1 MDLSYD
7 KIKKLYKKKK
17 YKFCEGTYNLNIF
30 GIRDTCFADDTFN
43 DYIGIA
49 YETDLLHF
57 NVDLYPATCDPAV
70 GSLRSPLNKNGTGAD
85 TIFFFAIPNEVY
97 DLR

>member
-1 MDLSYD
+1 MDLTYPQV
-7 KIKKLYKKKK
+7 KRLYKKKM

-43 DYIGIA
+43 DYIGVA
-49 YETDLLHF
+49 YEDDLCQKK
-57 NVDLYPATCDPAV
+57 VDLYPGIRLLCN
-70 GSLRSPLNKNGTGAD
+70 PLNKNGTGAD